1 LWTSTLA
8 TSSQSDGPPLTYLPA
23 PRRALQRATTERR
36 ATGRFDLV
44 VVLRCENDKLFP
56 RLEARGYSSKKIEE
70 NVDAEIMCV
79 VAEEA
84 RESYREDII
93 WELQSN
99 TLEDMERNV
108 ARIATQLGQWGGVTP
123 KL

>member
-1 LWTSTLA
+1 M
-8 TSSQSDGPPLTYLPA
+8 
-23 PRRALQRATTERR
+23 
-36 ATGRFDLV
+36 
-44 VVLRCENDKLFP
+44 VLRCENDKLFP

-108 ARIATQLGQWGGVTP
+108 ARIATQLGQWGGRHAEAMIAPT
-123 KL
+123 L